1 MSGGARDDAIK
12 LVEDALK
19 SGRIVQADH
28 DMRVDQLRNA
38 QTMQDVDLLVRDLR
52 PAASPA
58 TASVAPT
65 VAVGAG
71 QAPAGGQPWPLVNYG
86 PGSAQAAEV
95 ATAVQKSGK
104 AIGGIIALIVI
115 VSVVVPIA
123 GAIIAFVS
131 ARDSFPD
138 FGDIGPTDDS
148 TYLPGQAPG
157 EDGVNIFTE
166 EGYTDLVDALEE
178 ESGNAYV
185 FSASLFPRYAVLE
198 VPTGTNDRYQYFYWD
213 GRELELQD
221 HRGSSTSTQID
232 MSLVE
237 PRIMIELLETVR
249 DRVDNP
255 NSWYVVMSS
264 FGAAG
269 AQMTAYASNEFSESS
284 YISATLDGTV
294 VYDSDA
300 P

>member
-1 MSGGARDDAIK
+1 MSGSARNDAIK

-28 DMRVDQLRNA
+28 DMRIDQLRNA
-38 QTMQDVDLLVRDLR
+38 QTMQDVDLQVRDLR
-52 PAASPA
+52 PAAAPA
-58 TASVAPT
+58 AVT
-65 VAVGAG
+65 VGA
-71 QAPAGGQPWPLVNYG
+71 APPAAPPAGGPLVNYG
-86 PGSAQAAEV
+86 PV
-95 ATAVQKSGK
+95 ATEAVQVATTVAKKGK

-138 FGDIGPTDDS
+138 FGDIGPTDDT

-166 EGYTDLVDALEE
+166 EGYDDLVAAMEE
-178 ESGNAYV
+178 EFGATYA
-185 FSASLFPRYAVLE
+185 FSASLYPRYAVLE
-198 VPTGTNDRYQYFYWD
+198 VPTGVNDRYQYYYWD

-221 HRGSSTSTQID
+221 HRGSSTNTQVD
-232 MSLVE
+232 LALVE
-237 PRIMIELLETVR
+237 PRIMIELLDMVR
-249 DRVDNP
+249 GRVDNP
-255 NSWYVVMSS
+255 NSWYVIIGG
-264 FGAAG
+264 FGG
-269 AQMTAYASNEFSESS
+269 TQTQLNVYASNEFNESS
-284 YISATLDGTV
+284 YVSATLDGTI
-294 VYDSDA
+294 VYDSEA